1 MRLTA
6 WNADQWMAC
15 PGSVRVQSEFPPLS
29 REPSQAALE
38 GRACHEVAQKLF
50 AVFSGGTDPLTLT
63 GTLSKD
69 GIVITQELYDAA
81 REYVNDVIGIAN
93 QHQHIQHLHIE
104 QPLQCDDL
112 QQGMKV
118 IPDAWL
124 YVPQTNTLYVWDA
137 KFGHRLVEPTSWQLF
152 VYVIALLSR
161 ESIASGRNDLLG
173 IDNNTLQSM
182 QIVLTIAQP
191 RGYSPQGTIR
201 RHTLGFIQLITQREQ
216 LETGARL
223 ALSDNA
229 PCITGSQCDF
239 CSGRAHCQTLQ
250 NESYRMT
257 DIIKSINT
265 HDLDHHALGVEIK
278 LLRHAESLLKARL
291 SGLEEQA
298 LHHIRQGNNVSF
310 FTAKQG
316 YGRETWRSDTPIE
329 QIIMMGDLMGVDIR
343 KPVELDTPAQ
353 ARKKGIDE
361 SVIAEYSEKCPTA
374 LKLVEADTAETIK
387 QVFERGNAQ

>member
-6 WNADQWMAC
+6 WNADQWMSC

-50 AVFSGGTDPLTLT
+50 SAFNGGADPLDLV
-63 GTLSKD
+63 GSLSKD
-69 GIVITQELYDAA
+69 GIVVTQELFDAA

-93 QHQHIQHLHIE
+93 QHQRIPHLHIE

-118 IPDAWL
+118 IPDAWV
-124 YVPQTNTLYVWDA
+124 YIPQTNTLYIWDA
-137 KFGHRLVEPTSWQLF
+137 KFGHRLVEPTSLQLY
-152 VYVIALLSR
+152 VYAIALLSR

-173 IDNNTLQSM
+173 IDNTTLQSM

-201 RHTLGFIQLITQREQ
+201 RHTLGFMQLVIQREQ
-216 LETGARL
+216 LEAGARL
-223 ALSDNA
+223 ALSVDA

-257 DIIKSINT
+257 DIIKSIDT

-298 LHHIRQGNNVSF
+298 LHHIRQGDNVSF

-316 YGRETWRSDTPIE
+316 YGRETWRSDTPVE

-361 SVIAEYSEKCPTA
+361 TVISAYSEKRPTA
-374 LKLVEADTAETIK
+374 LKLVEADNADKIK
-387 QVFERGNAQ
+387 QVFERG

>member
-6 WNADQWMAC
+6 WNADQWMNC

-50 AVFSGGTDPLTLT
+50 AAFNGGNDPLILT

-93 QHQHIQHLHIE
+93 QHQRISHLHIE
-104 QPLQCDDL
+104 ESVYCHDL
-112 QQGMKV
+112 QYGMKV

-182 QIVLTIAQP
+182 QIVLSIVQP
-191 RGYSPQGTIR
+191 RGFSREGTVR
-201 RHTLGFIQLITQREQ
+201 RHTLGFIQLIIQREQ

-223 ALSDNA
+223 ALSDDA
-229 PCITGSQCDF
+229 PCVTGSQCDF

-257 DIIKSINT
+257 DIIKSLNT

-310 FTAKQG
+310 YTAKQG
-316 YGRETWRSDTPIE
+316 YGRETWRSDTPVE

-343 KPVELDTPAQ
+343 KPIELDTPAQ

-361 SVIAEYSEKCPTA
+361 SVIAEYSEKRPTA
-374 LKLVEADTAETIK
+374 LKLIEADTAETIK